1 MASFVKTGE
10 HYFKSLNVLKEKSDN
25 FVRTIEIVRNH
36 MASVLQRLTQN
47 QSCFNILS
55 VGSGTGEVDME
66 ILKVM
71 KEELQRTQGRDQIKI
86 YNRAIEPSEYACDLY
101 KSAVKRVNDQQIDFD
116 VRCQTFQ
123 EYKERGPE
131 KPEECNKFDVIHF
144 MHSIY
149 YVDIEEALSHCI
161 ENELH
166 TNGSLLCMV
175 EGPDLISWVL
185 DKQRFPDWHAK
196 PGDSVPD
203 SFKTVEK
210 LFKFLG
216 EAGWRYEVFNQE
228 SPIDV
233 TDVFDPESTE
243 GNLLLDFLTHSKNF
257 RHTADEQ
264 LVKET
269 LALIKELSTIKDER
283 HFGKLTEY
291 LIFIYK

>member
-1 MASFVKTGE
+1 
-10 HYFKSLNVLKEKSDN
+10 
-25 FVRTIEIVRNH
+25 
-36 MASVLQRLTQN
+36 
-47 QSCFNILS
+47 
-55 VGSGTGEVDME
+55 
-66 ILKVM
+66 
-71 KEELQRTQGRDQIKI
+71 
-86 YNRAIEPSEYACDLY
+86 
-101 KSAVKRVNDQQIDFD
+101 
-116 VRCQTFQ
+116 
-123 EYKERGPE
+123 
-131 KPEECNKFDVIHF
+131 
-144 MHSIY
+144 MHSLY

-185 DKQRFPDWHAK
+185 DKQRFPNWYAK

-257 RHTADEQ
+257 RHTAGEQ

>member
-161 ENELH
+161 EN
-166 TNGSLLCMV
+166 
-175 EGPDLISWVL
+175 
-185 DKQRFPDWHAK
+185 
-196 PGDSVPD
+196 
-203 SFKTVEK
+203 
-210 LFKFLG
+210 
-216 EAGWRYEVFNQE
+216 
-228 SPIDV
+228 
-233 TDVFDPESTE
+233 
-243 GNLLLDFLTHSKNF
+243 
-257 RHTADEQ
+257 
-264 LVKET
+264 
-269 LALIKELSTIKDER
+269 
-283 HFGKLTEY
+283 
-291 LIFIYK
+291 

>member
-1 MASFVKTGE
+1 M
-10 HYFKSLNVLKEKSDN
+10 
-25 FVRTIEIVRNH
+25 RTIEIVRNH
-36 MASVLQRLTQN
+36 MASVIQRLTQN

-175 EGPDLISWVL
+175 EGPDFISWVL
-185 DKQRFPDWHAK
+185 DKQRFPDWYAK
-196 PGDSVPD
+196 PGDSVPE

-269 LALIKELSTIKDER
+269 LALIKELSAIKDER
-283 HFGKLTEY
+283 RFGKLTEY